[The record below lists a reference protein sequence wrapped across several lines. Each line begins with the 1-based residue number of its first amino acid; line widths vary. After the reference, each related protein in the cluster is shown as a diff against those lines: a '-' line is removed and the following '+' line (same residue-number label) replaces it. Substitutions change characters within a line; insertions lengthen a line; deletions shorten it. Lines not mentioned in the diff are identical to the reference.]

1 MHAWNQ
7 PILDSLTARAGRLP
21 HALLLHGPRG
31 VGKAALAERIA
42 QSLLCEGAGRKPC
55 LACDACRWFLAG
67 NHPDFRRVESEA
79 VAKVP
84 PAPEAEDEAPA
95 KRAPKQ
101 PSIEIK
107 VDQVRELADFLYVR
121 SHRGGVRLALVHP
134 AEDMNENAAN
144 ALLKGLEE
152 PPASAMFLLV
162 SHRPAQLLPTIRSRC
177 VAVPVPIPPREAAL
191 QWLASQGIKNAE
203 RWLAYAGGAPL
214 RAVEYAADGEAL
226 SSLLRTPAP
235 VEVREGLERLADAL
249 QKIALDRALSAFGL
263 PPKYQT
269 GSARV
274 PPEKAREWLAFAR
287 RMGEDRLLC
296 RHPLNP
302 RLFSAAMLA
311 AMPSD
316 ARQAAAGSGAASG

>member
-1 MHAWNQ
+1 
-7 PILDSLTARAGRLP
+7 
-21 HALLLHGPRG
+21 
-31 VGKAALAERIA
+31 
-42 QSLLCEGAGRKPC
+42 
-55 LACDACRWFLAG
+55 
-67 NHPDFRRVESEA
+67 VESEA

-84 PAPEAEDEAPA
+84 PPADSDEEAPTS
-95 KRAPKQ
+95 KRATKQ

-107 VDQVRELADFLYVR
+107 VDQVRELANFLYVR

-152 PPASAMFLLV
+152 PPAGAMFILV

-177 VAVPVPIPPREAAL
+177 VAVPVPIPAREAAL
-191 QWLASQGIKNAE
+191 QWLASQGIKDAE

-214 RAVEYAADGEAL
+214 RAVDYAADAAVL
-226 SSLLRTPAP
+226 SSLIRAPAP
-235 VEVREGLERLADAL
+235 VEVREGLERLAEAL

-269 GSARV
+269 GSAAV
-274 PPEKAREWLAFAR
+274 APEMAREWLAFAR

-302 RLFSAAMLA
+302 RLFSAAMVN
-311 AMPSD
+311 AMPS
-316 ARQAAAGSGAASG
+316 AGRQAAGSGAPSG

>member
-7 PILDSLTARAGRLP
+7 PILDSLMARTGSLP
-21 HALLLHGPRG
+21 HALLIHGPRG

-42 QSLLCEGAGRKPC
+42 HSLLCEGTGKRPC
-55 LACDACRWFLAG
+55 LACDACRWFLSS
-67 NHPDFRRVESEA
+67 NHPDFRRLESEA

-84 PAPEAEDEAPA
+84 PPSDAEDEAPPS
-95 KRAPKQ
+95 KRATRQ
-101 PSIEIK
+101 PSLEIK

-121 SHRGGVRLALVHP
+121 SHRGGVRVALVHP

-152 PPASAMFLLV
+152 PPAGAMFILV

-177 VAVPVPIPPREAAL
+177 VAVPVPIPRREAAL
-191 QWLASQGIKNAE
+191 QWLVSQNVKDAE

-214 RAVEYAADGEAL
+214 RAVDYAADAAAL
-226 SSLLRTPAP
+226 SSLLKAPAP

-249 QKIALDRALSAFGL
+249 QKIALDRALCAFGL

-269 GSARV
+269 DSAAV
-274 PPEKAREWLAFAR
+274 APEKAREWLAFAR

-311 AMPSD
+311 AMPS
-316 ARQAAAGSGAASG
+316 AGR